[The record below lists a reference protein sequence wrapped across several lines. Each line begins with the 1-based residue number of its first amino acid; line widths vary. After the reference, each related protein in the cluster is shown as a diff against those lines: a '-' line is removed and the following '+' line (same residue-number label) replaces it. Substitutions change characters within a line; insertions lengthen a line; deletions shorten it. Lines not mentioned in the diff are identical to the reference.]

1 MDQKLSDLETEVDQ
15 LKKALLEQSTL
26 INKIIL
32 LLHISET
39 DLKNHL
45 DLLD

>member
-15 LKKALLEQSTL
+15 LKQALLEQSTL